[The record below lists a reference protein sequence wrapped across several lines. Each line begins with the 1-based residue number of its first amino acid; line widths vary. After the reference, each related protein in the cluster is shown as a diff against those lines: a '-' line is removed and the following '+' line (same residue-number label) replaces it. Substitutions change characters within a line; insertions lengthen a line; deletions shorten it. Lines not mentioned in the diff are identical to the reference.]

1 MDAGRS
7 KMDLV
12 VVVRGEREAVVGG
25 RGAPRRA
32 AGLLGVRGPAARGH
46 ADVRRELGRAGA
58 VQPAAERDAD
68 GDAHD
73 DPRLAQELRGRRQRA
88 RQGGEA
94 GARTAL
100 QFASAPNQL
109 CAGLCVWKSTTNT
122 IEHAA

>member
-7 KMDLV
+7 KMGLV

-25 RGAPRRA
+25 RSAPRRA

-46 ADVRRELGRAGA
+46 ADVGRELGRAAA
-58 VQPAAERDAD
+58 VQPAPKRDAD

-73 DPRLAQELRGRRQRA
+73 DPRLAQELRARQRGRRKA
-88 RQGGEA
+88 GG

-109 CAGLCVWKSTTNT
+109 CAGLRVWKSTTNT